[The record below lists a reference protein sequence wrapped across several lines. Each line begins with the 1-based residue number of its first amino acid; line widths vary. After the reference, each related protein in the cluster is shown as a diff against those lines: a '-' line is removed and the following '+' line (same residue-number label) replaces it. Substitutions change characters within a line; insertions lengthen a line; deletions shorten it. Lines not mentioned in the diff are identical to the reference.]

1 MICPNCDGM
10 LNASGCQ
17 ACGWK
22 TGESFPAHR
31 LVPGTA
37 NPLKEGFGLYPPQI
51 GEPRVMHIVQPAAQ
65 FQYEGPE
72 VFMGDIGSIFDLNIS
87 REVHQNFGK
96 DEPDV
101 EETAIVEPPIPD
113 PVIKSVQ

>member
-37 NPLKEGFGLYPPQI
+37 NPLKDGFGLYPPQI
-51 GEPRVMHIVQPAAQ
+51 GEPRVMHIVQPAIVPVVAI
-65 FQYEGPE
+65 PE
-72 VFMGDIGSIFDLNIS
+72 PVT
-87 REVHQNFGK
+87 V
-96 DEPDV
+96 EPV
-101 EETAIVEPPIPD
+101 PIVELPIPD